1 MERYEFQYEKLRD
14 EIRMMQRRL
23 GQEEHLNKELAVMNN
38 KLQDNLGDIRQS
50 AKDRYAEAPSEDFR
64 GKFYSDEAG
73 EDSLNERK
81 RAWEDLDRES
91 EEVKRKI
98 RSHMRHQPET
108 LVLDNPL
115 HA

>member
-1 MERYEFQYEKLRD
+1 
-14 EIRMMQRRL
+14 
-23 GQEEHLNKELAVMNN
+23 LATSDSRPRTGTL
-38 KLQDNLGDIRQS
+38 KRPQKTSGAS
-50 AKDRYAEAPSEDFR
+50 STC
-64 GKFYSDEAG
+64 DEAG